1 MTSAGGKLFRSRH
14 QKQHARGCAHPS
26 TSSSYGS
33 HVSPSFACSV
43 RRTQGSIDCDNM
55 QRDACSSKCQKCAHV
70 NTIHPNVNEARPRF
84 IHSFIPSIYGWI
96 RGWGRPLTK
105 GPSIP
110 SHGSPSLMTQLQLPN
125 TGDRPK
131 SRCFSGHL
139 HFILL
144 LYGEPS
150 FRYIGPAAHA
160 LPRRPAP
167 SRHPCPSLHR
177 LLPDPAAMAS

>member
-84 IHSFIPSIYGWI
+84 IHSFIHSIHLWMDP
-96 RGWGRPLTK
+96 WM
-105 GPSIP
+105 GPSANQ
-110 SHGSPSLMTQLQLPN
+110 G
-125 TGDRPK
+125 
-131 SRCFSGHL
+131 
-139 HFILL
+139 
-144 LYGEPS
+144 
-150 FRYIGPAAHA
+150 
-160 LPRRPAP
+160 
-167 SRHPCPSLHR
+167 SLHPIPWNPIANDTTTTSQYR
-177 LLPDPAAMAS
+177 GSSKISVLFRSSSFHLALVWRAVI